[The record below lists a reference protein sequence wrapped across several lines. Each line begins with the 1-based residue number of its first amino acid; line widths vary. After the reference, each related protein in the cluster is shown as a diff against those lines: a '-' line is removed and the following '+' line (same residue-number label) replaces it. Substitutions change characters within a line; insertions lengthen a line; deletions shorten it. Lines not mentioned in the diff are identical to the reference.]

1 LLLPCLSYGKS
12 EIPLIRID
20 STVNPVIADF
30 IREQFEDFEERK
42 VAGVVLQIDTP
53 GGLLESTR
61 KIITEMLNAKF
72 PVIVYVSPRGARAAS
87 AGFFIL
93 MASDIA
99 LMAPST
105 HTGAA
110 SPVSLGQQDSDKD
123 ATMKK
128 KVMEDTL
135 AYMRNLAKR
144 HGRPVKWAVKAV
156 SEGKSYTAEEAKKL
170 KLIDKIIPSLGGVE
184 KYLEGRSFRK
194 HKQRLRFRQVEIKP
208 VEIPWHKRLLIFLS
222 NPNVVYILFI
232 LGIYGII
239 FEFFSP
245 GIGFPGIFGFICLMM
260 GFAGLSLIPVNYI
273 GLALMLLGVILLILE
288 INIISYGLLTIG
300 GLFSLA
306 LGSFMFFE
314 SYPSSFSFVNGFLI
328 GIAVVLGGFLMLALT
343 KITRLRKKEAPF
355 FLPLSKT
362 GEVRE
367 DFEDRE
373 GMIWLE
379 GEYWE
384 ARGTRNFK
392 KGDKVLVTGKDGN
405 LLEVEEKKE

>member
-1 LLLPCLSYGKS
+1 
-12 EIPLIRID
+12 
-20 STVNPVIADF
+20 
-30 IREQFEDFEERK
+30 
-42 VAGVVLQIDTP
+42 
-53 GGLLESTR
+53 
-61 KIITEMLNAKF
+61 
-72 PVIVYVSPRGARAAS
+72 
-87 AGFFIL
+87 
-93 MASDIA
+93 
-99 LMAPST
+99 
-105 HTGAA
+105 
-110 SPVSLGQQDSDKD
+110 
-123 ATMKK
+123 
-128 KVMEDTL
+128 
-135 AYMRNLAKR
+135 
-144 HGRPVKWAVKAV
+144 VKWAVKAV
-156 SEGKSYTAEEAKKL
+156 SEGKSYTAEEARKL
-170 KLIDKIIPSLGGVE
+170 KLIDRIIPALDGVE

-194 HKQRLRFRQVEIKP
+194 HKQRWRFRQVEIKP